1 MPAGDLTSLEVRDAA
16 NRAALQAKLQHALTS
31 DTPSRRRR

>member
-1 MPAGDLTSLEVRDAA
+1 MHAEDCAILEARDAA